1 MKIDFYAPK
10 KLFGAHASAV
20 SGWLVTLLYN
30 YNFPMDGKFCGAGI
44 GLGVVIMFI
53 FYIWFLMVIAIFFTV
68 DKYTKNRVTKPF
80 FLRNIF
86 YDVFFDIG
94 IVLMLVP
101 FFWFGSDCVIAI
113 KNLIPLLILFVF
125 IRIMKLYQWFQE
137 KKTSKISPDERIIP
151 DSREP

>member
-10 KLFGAHASAV
+10 KLFGAHACAV
-20 SGWLVTLLYN
+20 SGWIVAMLYN
-30 YNFPMDGKFCGAGI
+30 YNAPMNQTSYGCG
-44 GLGVVIMFI
+44 LEVVILPV
-53 FYIWFLMVIAIFFTV
+53 FYVWFLMVIAIFFTV
-68 DKYTKNRVTKPF
+68 DKYTKKRVTKPF
-80 FLRNIF
+80 FLHNII

-101 FFWFGSDCVIAI
+101 FFWFGPDCVITI
-113 KNLIPLLILFVF
+113 KNLIPIFVF
-125 IRIMKLYQWFQE
+125 FVCIRIMKLYQRFQE

>member
-10 KLFGAHASAV
+10 KLFGGHASAF
-20 SGWLVTLLYN
+20 SGWLVALIYN
-30 YNFPMDGKFCGAGI
+30 YNAPIKETNYGCGI
-44 GLGVVIMFI
+44 ESIILPI
-53 FYIWFLMVIAIFFTV
+53 FYIWFLMVITIFFTF
-68 DKYTKNRVTKPF
+68 DKYTKNRVSKPF